1 MNSGLPDFSWGVE
14 FWGGGLVLSILFFF
28 FWLTFIW
35 SDFVTF
41 NIDTLDCKGNKI

>member
-1 MNSGLPDFSWGVE
+1 MNSGLPDFSWGVD
-14 FWGGGLVLSILFFF
+14 FWGGGLVLSILFFL
-28 FWLTFIW
+28 LTFIW